1 MIAIVP
7 VDVKLRELQFGKSLC
22 HCHTIQIPMTQFLP
36 KLLNNS
42 QILINRV
49 SIVEIIIHDLFLRLV
64 CSDSLARGMDI
75 SLVDH
80 VINYDVPAHVQTYVH
95 RVGRTARAGKVGH
108 AYTLVRYEEV
118 ILVMSN
124 LIL

>member
-1 MIAIVP
+1 M
-7 VDVKLRELQFGKSLC
+7 
-22 HCHTIQIPMTQFLP
+22 
-36 KLLNNS
+36 
-42 QILINRV
+42 
-49 SIVEIIIHDLFLRLV
+49 V

-108 AYTLVRYEEV
+108 AYTLLRYEEV
-118 ILVMSN
+118 ILVTACLMLN
-124 LIL
+124 FILSLVICGDFSSLHDWFKTPA

>member
-1 MIAIVP
+1 MNFAVHWLEDLVIQFQPASFISSAI
-7 VDVKLRELQFGKSLC
+7 S
-22 HCHTIQIPMTQFLP
+22 
-36 KLLNNS
+36 
-42 QILINRV
+42 
-49 SIVEIIIHDLFLRLV
+49 RLV

-118 ILVMSN
+118 S
-124 LIL
+124 

>member
-1 MIAIVP
+1 MRTIIFVQAILNHVHCSS
-7 VDVKLRELQFGKSLC
+7 RRSTSL
-22 HCHTIQIPMTQFLP
+22 ISIWRISNLPSYKQIPNLTVLA
-36 KLLNNS
+36 
-42 QILINRV
+42 
-49 SIVEIIIHDLFLRLV
+49 VEITVYLYLRLV

-108 AYTLVRYEEV
+108 AYTLLRYEEV
-118 ILVMSN
+118 ILVTTC
-124 LIL
+124 

>member
-1 MIAIVP
+1 
-7 VDVKLRELQFGKSLC
+7 
-22 HCHTIQIPMTQFLP
+22 
-36 KLLNNS
+36 
-42 QILINRV
+42 
-49 SIVEIIIHDLFLRLV
+49 
-64 CSDSLARGMDI
+64 MDI

-118 ILVMSN
+118 KDIIS
-124 LIL
+124 LIYLPEFRSFHTLLFSYLLAPNFVSCL

>member
-1 MIAIVP
+1 M
-7 VDVKLRELQFGKSLC
+7 
-22 HCHTIQIPMTQFLP
+22 
-36 KLLNNS
+36 
-42 QILINRV
+42 
-49 SIVEIIIHDLFLRLV
+49 

-95 RVGRTARAGKVGH
+95 RVGRTARAGKVGY

-118 ILVMSN
+118 ILIYTYIVY
-124 LIL
+124 